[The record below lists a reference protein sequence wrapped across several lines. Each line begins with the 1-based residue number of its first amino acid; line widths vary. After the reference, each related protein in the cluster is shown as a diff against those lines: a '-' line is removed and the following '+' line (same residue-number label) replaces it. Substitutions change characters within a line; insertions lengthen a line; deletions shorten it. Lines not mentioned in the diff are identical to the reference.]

1 MSKNSSKL
9 FPLIFRVIFPN
20 YASTRYIFSSKNLL
34 TEGKKRWQTHM
45 TNLSIT
51 ERHTHTNHFHL
62 SYSHILCAHILY
74 IYTIHCWKEARRTDG
89 TRARKIL
96 RARTMYLYFSFVDN
110 PDIIHNLVRKTII
123 WIFKIVK
130 IVRIIIKT
138 EIFSKLLFQTH
149 ISTYIRIIIILT
161 IRVQNL

>member
-1 MSKNSSKL
+1 MCTFPLNYLRKIKICRRTRAKFSTYFSRNFSKL
-9 FPLIFRVIFPN
+9 CLHPL
-20 YASTRYIFSSKNLL
+20 SSRRKICLRKGKND
-34 TEGKKRWQTHM
+34 THM

-74 IYTIHCWKEARRTDG
+74 ICTIHCWKEARRTDG

-110 PDIIHNLVRKTII
+110 PDIIHYLVI
-123 WIFKIVK
+123 
-130 IVRIIIKT
+130 
-138 EIFSKLLFQTH
+138 EKL
-149 ISTYIRIIIILT
+149 
-161 IRVQNL
+161 